1 MKYTK
6 ELHDLIRQYATTHYG
21 FVITQEHATALLDE
35 IDRLQELSSWVSIT
49 EKLPEIIEK
58 DGEVNSV
65 YVKYKEEYQPDCGSI
80 YSISNTVYLSK
91 HPEHY
96 DCWMYIPQSKEG
108 TDEDN
113 RVVNRYDYGDPLI
126 GYSGE
131 MED

>member
-6 ELHDLIRQYATTHYG
+6 KRHQDMRRLAKLHLGGATE
-21 FVITQEHATALLDE
+21 INCLLDE
-35 IDRLQELSSWVSIT
+35 LEHLQELSSWVSIT
-49 EKLPEIIEK
+49 ERLPEIIEK
-58 DGEVNSV
+58 DREVNSV

-80 YSISNTVYLSK
+80 YSISNTIYLSK

-126 GYSGE
+126 GYNGE